1 MSTQHQ
7 TDDEQVEISEELVAS
22 YLERHPDIFSR
33 HPALLTQIQ
42 LSHSC
47 GNAVSLIE
55 HQVEALREQNGQLR
69 NKLMELVQ
77 VARDNDRINERMHRL
92 SVTLLSAENAEESM
106 GLLNEVLRE
115 VFGADAVTL
124 RLFGD
129 PAQEPLGSYR
139 VARDDLALVPFLGF
153 LKDGKPRCG
162 RLKAAQLEYLFQERA
177 PEIKSAALIP
187 INADKPMGFLAV
199 GSRDPERFLLA
210 LGTVFL
216 TRLGK
221 LVGYLL
227 KRQTD

>member
-7 TDDEQVEISEELVAS
+7 TDARQEEISEELVAG

-33 HPALLTQIQ
+33 HPALLAQIQ
-42 LSHSC
+42 LSHAC

-55 HQVEALREQNGQLR
+55 HQVEALREQNSQLR
-69 NKLMELVQ
+69 SKLMELVQ
-77 VARDNDRINERMHRL
+77 VARENDRINERMHRL
-92 SVTLLSAENAEESM
+92 SVTLLSAEGAEESI
-106 GLLNEVLRE
+106 GLLNEVLRD

-129 PAQEPLGSYR
+129 SAEDALGSYR
-139 VARDDLALVPFLGF
+139 IARDDLALIPFLDF

-162 RLKAAQLEYLFQERA
+162 RLKAAQLEYLFHEHA
-177 PEIKSAALIP
+177 LEIKSAALIP
-187 INADKPMGFLAV
+187 INADEPLGFLAV

-216 TRLGK
+216 SRLGE
-221 LVGYLL
+221 LVGFLL